1 MLYTE
6 LTSEALKFAYK
17 KHHGQVDKAG
27 VPYIFHPLAVVE
39 FLPENYQC
47 NETAVCA
54 ALLHDTLEDTNTT
67 KEELAFIFG
76 QKVADTVDMLTRP
89 KGMSYDEYIKR
100 IAQHGSI
107 IAISVKIADLFHNSM
122 SSRLTDI
129 TNKDLVRID
138 KYQKYIAML
147 DPDKQAKEK
156 SSSN

>member
-1 MLYTE
+1 
-6 LTSEALKFAYK
+6 
-17 KHHGQVDKAG
+17 
-27 VPYIFHPLAVVE
+27 
-39 FLPENYQC
+39 
-47 NETAVCA
+47 
-54 ALLHDTLEDTNTT
+54 
-67 KEELAFIFG
+67 
-76 QKVADTVDMLTRP
+76 
-89 KGMSYDEYIKR
+89 MSYDEYIKK
-100 IAQHGSI
+100 IAQHGST